1 MRKEDEM
8 KRKCPKCGKSDMR
21 VWDEMNG
28 KMFLE
33 CKSCHWTSK
42 DLPWTKK
49 AKKEWNRLNP
59 GWRDHRKSQYRIA
72 VQEQLIYTVVHPVG
86 SFLLEKRLQS
96 IASAVDRSSTG
107 KKR

>member
-42 DLPWTKK
+42 DLPLDQESKERMESFKPRMGETTEK
-49 AKKEWNRLNP
+49 AN
-59 GWRDHRKSQYRIA
+59 
-72 VQEQLIYTVVHPVG
+72 
-86 SFLLEKRLQS
+86 
-96 IASAVDRSSTG
+96 TG
-107 KKR
+107 